1 MSSNFKKSYKHI
13 QYLKIDKS
21 HVKWVNIIII
31 ILKNRFYK
39 SKTDWDNDFNP
50 FPATKLEKLPNT
62 LLLVKCKNL
71 LDE

>member
-1 MSSNFKKSYKHI
+1 MSSNFKNDINIYNTWKFIKVM
-13 QYLKIDKS
+13 Q
-21 HVKWVNIIII
+21 KWVNIIII

-62 LLLVKCKNL
+62 LLLVECMIL

>member
-1 MSSNFKKSYKHI
+1 M
-13 QYLKIDKS
+13 Q
-21 HVKWVNIIII
+21 KWVNIIII

-50 FPATKLEKLPNT
+50 FPATKHEKLPNT
-62 LLLVKCKNL
+62 LLLVECMNL